1 MRHLELPDR
10 SDLRKLQQL
19 REEQGELAAP
29 DERRLRLLQRAT
41 ERELLQAADVVCVT
55 CVGAGDPRLQNFR
68 FRKVGET
75 LDRVRSGPIPTINYF
90 S

>member
-1 MRHLELPDR
+1 MPCGQVRHLELPDR
-10 SDLRKLQQL
+10 GDLRKLQQL

-55 CVGAGDPRLQNFR
+55 CVGAGDQRLQNFR
-68 FRKVGET
+68 FRKARPH
-75 LDRVRSGPIPTINYF
+75 L
-90 S
+90 